1 MLAGKLVELEIVDS
15 ISPETVRSTLKKMQ
29 LSLG

>member
-1 MLAGKLVELEIVDS
+1 MLAGKLVELEVVPS
-15 ISPETVRSTLKKMQ
+15 VSAETVRSTLKKMQ